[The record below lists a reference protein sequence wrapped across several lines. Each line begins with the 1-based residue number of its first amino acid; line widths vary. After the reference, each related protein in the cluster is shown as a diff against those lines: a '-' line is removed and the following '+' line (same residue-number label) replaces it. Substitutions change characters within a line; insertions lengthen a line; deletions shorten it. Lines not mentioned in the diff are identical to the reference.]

1 MDNTFEIWN
10 LVTIWDCKTV
20 YKIETISKDI
30 ATIAHLKT
38 RNRYD
43 YKLYKLKLYTWE
55 TTKDKFKVWDIV
67 KVIDTW
73 NMCSTFDDAAKS
85 MWLTKWLRGNWVYS
99 SEQKETILKY
109 NYYKVIW
116 SYEYGKNEKLYIW
129 IENCVDWNQYIIYEG
144 WIEHT
149 PLVTFTWT
157 WCIDYA
163 ISYVDT
169 SQVSVNNKWEIQNTL
184 LTNNNT
190 MEKLNQLRADKFFA
204 NEKNLVAIETL
215 DTLLKDS
222 IELITATHNELD
234 RVQDKLIWLNKKLES
249 ATNNQDVAMLKD
261 LIASTKVVQEFVDE
275 LKDKTISKFE
285 TAKTKF
291 DVAGYLKY

>member
-1 MDNTFEIWN
+1 MDNIFEIWN

-73 NMCSTFDDAAKS
+73 NMCSTFDEAAEA
-85 MWLTKWLRGNWVYS
+85 MWLTKWLRGNLIYI

-129 IENCVDWNQYIIYEG
+129 IENCVDWNQYIISEK

-149 PLVTFTWT
+149 PLVTYTWT
-157 WCIDYA
+157 WCIDYG

-204 NEKNLVAIETL
+204 QEKNLVAIETL

-222 IELITATHNELD
+222 IELIAATHNELD
-234 RVQDKLIWLNKKLES
+234 RVQDKLIWLERKLET

-275 LKDKTISKFE
+275 LKGKTISKFE

-291 DVAGYLKY
+291 DVAGYLKD